1 MKCRINNYFKIAT
14 LLLLVMQI
22 NNTVIAQDKKEVPSK
37 RIAITIGTAL
47 GFQYYNTLQQSSES
61 GTPIALG
68 KYSTSKPLALRLQ
81 VDYYLSNTKKIRVL
95 LSPFN
100 ETGVFTPTT
109 TTNIEGKQFATGV
122 PIKTRFG
129 FNVLRVGFSNKQEEG
144 RFKNFKIGGTLAIRK
159 WQASFKS
166 ANNNTANDN
175 IIAVPLL
182 FVGYEKFITPK
193 LFFNTEIDG
202 LIVPFAS
209 VMEGGS
215 SLNYTITKNI
225 SAGLQYRVLA
235 GTYNASDVKNKFIT
249 QNIGLN
255 ACVQF

>member
-1 MKCRINNYFKIAT
+1 MERKSKRYYKIASLV
-14 LLLLVMQI
+14 LLALQLHGMAK
-22 NNTVIAQDKKEVPSK
+22 AQNKSETFAPKVSV
-37 RIAITIGTAL
+37 TIGAAM
-47 GFQYYNTLQQSSES
+47 GFQYYNTLQQSKES

-68 KYSTSKPLALRLQ
+68 KHSTSNPLALRLQ
-81 VDYYLSNTKKIRVL
+81 VDYHISNTKKLRIL

-100 ETGVFTPTT
+100 ETGIFTPTA

-129 FNVLRVGFSNKQEEG
+129 FNVLRIGLSNKQEEG
-144 RFKNFKIGGTLAIRK
+144 RVKNFKIGGTLAIRK
-159 WQASFKS
+159 WQASFES
-166 ANNNTANDN
+166 AVTNTANDD
-175 IIAVPLL
+175 IIVVPLL

-215 SLNYTITKNI
+215 SLNYKLSQNI
-225 SAGLQYRVLA
+225 AAGLQYRILA
-235 GTYNASDVKNKFIT
+235 GTYNSSDVKNKFIT

-255 ACVQF
+255 ACFQF